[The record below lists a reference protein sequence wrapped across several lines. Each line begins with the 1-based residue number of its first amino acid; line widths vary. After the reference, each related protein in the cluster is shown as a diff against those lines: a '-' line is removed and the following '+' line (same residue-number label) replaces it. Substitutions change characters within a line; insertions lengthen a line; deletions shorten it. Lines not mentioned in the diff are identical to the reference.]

1 MRDRIALVFS
11 SGRSA
16 RRIRTSS
23 IETPKPFIST
33 FTWSR
38 IVAMIWSRLA
48 DSTSSSLLL
57 ASTRR
62 SDAETMEFSR
72 PRMPSSTGP
81 TDW

>member
-1 MRDRIALVFS
+1 
-11 SGRSA
+11 
-16 RRIRTSS
+16 
-23 IETPKPFIST
+23 
-33 FTWSR
+33 
-38 IVAMIWSRLA
+38 MIWSRLA

-62 SDAETMEFSR
+62 SDAETIEFSR